1 MPSRKRKRQNTNTK
15 SKSAA
20 GKRAKKAAR
29 SKPVAKAKAKKRPS
43 KKVVNKSRVAKT
55 PKSRKQRR
63 SLNTAREIRQ
73 EVRGKGLTPSGT
85 ASGRPLGDFEGLS
98 RAPEADSES
107 VAELVEEGNVFE
119 AGAVAGVEQADDAD
133 EREVHAH
140 EVPEDDVPDEYLE
153 KE

>member
-20 GKRAKKAAR
+20 RTRVKKAAR
-29 SKPVAKAKAKKRPS
+29 SKRVGKAKTKKRPS
-43 KKVVNKSRVAKT
+43 KKVVNKNRAAKT

-63 SLNTAREIRQ
+63 SVSTAREITQ
-73 EVRGKGLTPSGT
+73 EVRGKGLRPSGT
-85 ASGRPLGDFEGLS
+85 ASGRPLEDFEGLS

-107 VAELVEEGNVFE
+107 VAELVEEGNIFE
-119 AGAVAGVEQADDAD
+119 AGAVAGVEQADNAD

-140 EVPEDDVPDEYLE
+140 EVPEDDVPDEYLD